1 MSGDFSPEQK
11 RYLEGF
17 TSGLQ
22 IARAGRGLGGGKPA
36 AQLPSG
42 PDAEHIAAQDRT
54 VAAGG
59 KLSDQEKFKRE
70 QHPFDAYDRLKAQ
83 AAANEAPKPPDN
95 FRWRYYGLFYVAP
108 NQASYMCRL
117 RMPNGILKHWQLA
130 GLADLAEDFGGGY
143 SHVTTRANIQ
153 IREIEPRNAVNV
165 VEGVTDLGL
174 CSRGSGA
181 DNIRNVTGTP

>member
-36 AQLPSG
+36 APVPSG

-59 KLSDQEKFKRE
+59 KLNDQEKFKRE
-70 QHPFDAYDRLKAQ
+70 QHPFDAYGRLKEQ
-83 AAANEAPKPPDN
+83 AANNAPPKPADN

-108 NQASYMCRL
+108 AQDSYMCRL
-117 RMPNGILKHWQLA
+117 RLPNSWAIISPTPIGRLA
-130 GLADLAEDFGGGY
+130 QFLQSKLW
-143 SHVTTRANIQ
+143 
-153 IREIEPRNAVNV
+153 
-165 VEGVTDLGL
+165 
-174 CSRGSGA
+174 
-181 DNIRNVTGTP
+181 